1 MYVYVCSVCVQR
13 AQLRLKCVCCL
24 ACGRSLAA
32 VVLLLCGI
40 AVPSWEWIVLL
51 LIVRLTA
58 ERGISQEGLL

>member
-1 MYVYVCSVCVQR
+1 MCMCVACVHRGLRSGSSVCV
-13 AQLRLKCVCCL
+13 AWLAVARLAV
-24 ACGRSLAA
+24 